1 MEGDGDDD
9 QNRVPPTPPVKEG
22 GDGGGEGLEKEEE
35 EDGGEKHGGYDVPVL
50 KELPAGIASNQRVI
64 ALTCFKL
71 HSAHAPEVALAARG
85 GRRPSTAAASEST
98 NTENIASS
106 AKELASNR
114 TNRHAIP
121 SFAFSLSLH
130 PVPDAH

>member
-22 GDGGGEGLEKEEE
+22 DDSGGEGLEEEE
-35 EDGGEKHGGYDVPVL
+35 EENDGGKKHAYDVPVL
-50 KELPAGIASNQRVI
+50 KELPSGVTSKQRVI

-85 GRRPSTAAASEST
+85 GRTPSAGPSAAPASEST
-98 NTENIASS
+98 NTENIESS

-114 TNRHAIP
+114 TNRRAIP
-121 SFAFSLSLH
+121 SFAF
-130 PVPDAH
+130 